1 MTDRPSPFPLGDRA
15 ILEALGDAVIVSDAS
30 NTIVW
35 ANEAAGDLLDW
46 GVLEL
51 LGQPLTTIIPERFH
65 AAHLEGFQRYVR
77 TREARIMNR
86 AVRLPARRRDGSEVP
101 IELVL
106 KQVPGVQDT
115 LVVGS
120 LRSLQDRVELEV
132 RSTVVSRLLEVL
144 AEGDSL
150 AVAAPRV
157 LGAIGEVLDW
167 DYAALWVVD
176 WHEELIR
183 LAASWSAAGA
193 GMATFEPLSRESV
206 FRLGTGIP
214 GRVVDAREPIWIPDL
229 ADDPNIPRLKAA
241 LADGLHTAFAF
252 PVRVDE
258 QVLGVIELFSTA
270 KRGPEEQLLDTM
282 SGIGDHL
289 GRFLQQRLAE
299 EVVRASRER
308 LDLALDAGRLGTWEW
323 DLQADVMHWFD
334 SIVAVV
340 GDAGPS
346 GRPFAEALDLVHPDD
361 RAEVERS
368 FRAAAADGGELLCT
382 YRVRALDDG
391 YRWFEARGR
400 LMRDAAGRPLLA
412 GVAGDVTE
420 RMEAQRQRDE
430 LLGEVQAA
438 QERLRFLAEAGD
450 LLASSLDHQTTLGH
464 VARLTVPRLAD
475 WCLIHGLRENGD
487 LELLA
492 VAHRSG
498 GDLTPVQALHER
510 YPALVGSLFDLGRVM
525 DTGEGVLYREVTPA
539 LLRQLA
545 TDGPHLAALEALGWQ
560 SVLVVP
566 LEARGRTLGALTWA
580 TSGSER
586 RYGDEDLEFAAQ
598 LASRAAIAVDNAR
611 LYEDQAATART
622 LQESLLPPHLPAIP
636 GIEVAA
642 DYRPGGRNQVAGDF
656 YDLFPLR
663 GDAWGIVIGDVR
675 GKGAQAA
682 AVTALARWTIRAA
695 AMQASSPPRVLSL
708 LNDAMLRR
716 MEEGEDPRFC
726 TVLFARLQTIESGI
740 RLTVANGGHPLPL
753 VLRRSGRV
761 EELGAPGLLVGAF
774 ADGAWY
780 GARAELTP
788 GDVVLLYTDGVTEA
802 RVGGH
807 ELFGEDRLHRLLEEC
822 AGLTAAEI
830 VSRVTKRLAD
840 VADLRDDLAIL
851 ALRVRE

>member
-1 MTDRPSPFPLGDRA
+1 MTDRSSPFPLGDRA

-35 ANEAAGDLLDW
+35 ANEAAGELLDW

-65 AAHLEGFQRYVR
+65 AAHLEGFQRYVHS
-77 TREARIMNR
+77 REARIMNR

-106 KQVPGVQDT
+106 KQVPGVRDA

-144 AEGDSL
+144 AEGQSL
-150 AVAAPRV
+150 AAAGPQI
-157 LGAIGEVLDW
+157 LEAIGEALAW
-167 DYAALWVVD
+167 DYGALWVVD
-176 WHEELIR
+176 GDQLIR
-183 LAASWSAAGA
+183 LAASWSADGA
-193 GMATFEPLSRESV
+193 GMLTFEPLSRESV
-206 FRLGTGIP
+206 FRFGAGVP
-214 GRVVDAREPIWIPDL
+214 GRVIQGREPVWIPDL
-229 ADDPNIPRLKAA
+229 ENDANFPRLQAA
-241 LADGLHTAFAF
+241 LADGLRTVFAF
-252 PVRVDE
+252 PIRAGE
-258 QVLGVIELFSTA
+258 QVLGAVELYATQE
-270 KRGPEEQLLDTM
+270 RGPEEQLRDTM
-282 SGIGDHL
+282 SEIGEHL
-289 GRFLQQRLAE
+289 GRFVQQRLAE
-299 EVVRASRER
+299 ETARASRER
-308 LDLALDAGRLGTWEW
+308 LDLALEAGRLGTWEW
-323 DLQADVMHWFD
+323 DLQADAMHWFD
-334 SIVAVV
+334 SIPGA
-340 GDAGPS
+340 GDEGQPGHS
-346 GRPFAEALDLVHPDD
+346 FADALIVVHPDD

-368 FRAAAADGGELLCT
+368 FRAAVADRDDVLCT
-382 YRVRALDDG
+382 FRVQAPEG
-391 YRWFEARGR
+391 GFRWFEARGR

-412 GVAGDVTE
+412 GVSGDVTE

-430 LLGEVQAA
+430 LLGVVQAA
-438 QERLRFLAEAGD
+438 QERLSFLAEAGE

-487 LELLA
+487 VELLA

-510 YPALVGSLFDLGRVM
+510 YPDLVGSLFDLGRVM
-525 DTGEGVLYREVTPA
+525 ETGEGVLHREVTPA
-539 LLRQLA
+539 LLRRLA
-545 TDGPHLAALEALGWQ
+545 ADGPHLAALEALGWEG
-560 SVLVVP
+560 VLVVP

-580 TSGSER
+580 TAGSGR
-586 RYGDEDLEFAAQ
+586 RYGEDDLEFAAQ
-598 LASRAAIAVDNAR
+598 LANRAAIAVDNAR

-726 TVLFARLQTIESGI
+726 TVLFARLQTVEAGI
-740 RLTVANGGHPLPL
+740 RLTVSNGGHPLPL

-761 EELGAPGLLVGAF
+761 EELGEPGLLVGAF

-830 VSRVTKRLAD
+830 VSRVTKRLED

>member
-1 MTDRPSPFPLGDRA
+1 MTDSSTPFPLGDRA

-51 LGQPLTTIIPERFH
+51 LGQPLTTIIPDRFH

-77 TREARIMNR
+77 TREGRIMNR

-106 KQVPGVQDT
+106 KQVPGVRDA

-120 LRSLQDRVELEV
+120 LRSLEDRVELEV
-132 RSTVVSRLLEVL
+132 RSALVSRLLEVL
-144 AEGDSL
+144 TDGKSVAEVG
-150 AVAAPRV
+150 PGV
-157 LGAIGEVLDW
+157 LEAIGGALGW
-167 DYAALWVVD
+167 DYAALWIVD
-176 WHEELIR
+176 WNEQRIR
-183 LAASWSAAGA
+183 MAGSWSAEGV
-193 GMATFEPLSRESV
+193 GMAAFEPLSRDSV
-206 FRLGTGIP
+206 FRLGVGLP
-214 GRVVDAREPIWIPDL
+214 GRVAASGEPVWLPDL
-229 ADDPNIPRLKAA
+229 AADANFPRLQAA
-241 LADGLHTAFAF
+241 TADGLRTALAF
-252 PVRVDE
+252 PVRDGGR
-258 QVLGVIELFSTA
+258 VLGVVELLSVEE
-270 KRGPEEQLLDTM
+270 RGPDDQLLETM
-282 SGIGDHL
+282 AGIGEHL
-289 GRFLQQRLAE
+289 GRFLQQRLAD
-299 EVVRASRER
+299 EVLVASRER
-308 LDLALDAGRLGTWEW
+308 LDLALDAGGLGTWEW
-323 DLQADVMHWFD
+323 DLRANVLHWFD
-334 SIVAVV
+334 SLASVV
-340 GDAGPS
+340 GETGPS
-346 GRPFAEALDLVHPDD
+346 GRPFEEALSLVHADD
-361 RAEVERS
+361 REMVEQC
-368 FRAAAADGGELLCT
+368 FRAAVEERGDLLCT
-382 YRVRALDDG
+382 YRVQALDGG

-400 LMRDAAGRPLLA
+400 LMRDAAGRQLLA

-430 LLGEVQAA
+430 LLGRVQAA
-438 QERLRFLAEAGD
+438 QERLSFLAEAGD

-487 LELLA
+487 IELLA

-498 GDLTPVQALHER
+498 GDLTPVQSLHER

-525 DTGEGVLYREVTPA
+525 TTGEGTLHREVTPA
-539 LLRQLA
+539 LLRRLA
-545 TDGPHLAALEALGWQ
+545 ADGPHLAALEALGWE

-580 TSGSER
+580 VAKSGR
-586 RYGDEDLEFAAQ
+586 RYGDDDLDFAAQ
-598 LASRAAIAVDNAR
+598 LAGRAAIAVDNAR

-726 TVLFARLQTIESGI
+726 TVLFARLQTVEAGI

-761 EELGAPGLLVGAF
+761 EELGEPGLLVGAF
-774 ADGAWY
+774 DDGAWF

-802 RVGGH
+802 RVGGR

-830 VSRVTKRLAD
+830 VTRVTKRLED
-840 VADLRDDLAIL
+840 VAELRDDLALL